1 MVRVKICGISE
12 VAYAAFA
19 AEAGADYVG
28 VVFAKS
34 RRRVSLETARQIA
47 FAIKNVNPKP
57 ELVGVFVN
65 ETIEKVEQ
73 IAKECGL
80 DRVQLSGEETIEYC
94 KKISLPVIKTVHIPV
109 SAQAQEVSDIVASW
123 YMAMKSRKFCC
134 LLDTAV
140 PGKHGGTG
148 KAFDWEIVK
157 EVAARFPVF
166 IAGGLTPENVAQV
179 IHKVHPW
186 GVDVSSGVETNG
198 KKDPEKIGAFIRAVW
213 NAE

>member
-12 VAYAAFA
+12 TADAGFA
-19 AEAGADYVG
+19 AEAGADFIG

-34 RRRVSLETARQIA
+34 TRRVSLETARHIA
-47 FAIKNVNPKP
+47 FAIKNANPKP

-73 IAKECGL
+73 TAKECGL
-80 DRVQLSGEETIEYC
+80 DRVQLSGNETIEYC
-94 KKISLPVIKTVHIPV
+94 KKISLPVIKAVYIPV
-109 SAQAQEVSDIVASW
+109 SAQAQEVSGIVASW
-123 YMAMKSRKFCC
+123 YTAMKSRKFCC

-148 KAFDWEIVK
+148 KAFDWEIAK
-157 EVAARFPVF
+157 EVATHFPVI

-179 IHKVHPW
+179 IRTIHPW
-186 GVDVSSGVETNG
+186 GVDVSSGVETE
-198 KKDPEKIGAFIRAVW
+198 KQKDPEKISAFIWAVW

>member
-12 VAYAAFA
+12 TADAGFA
-19 AEAGADYVG
+19 AEAGADFIG

-34 RRRVSLETARQIA
+34 TRRVSLETARHIA
-47 FAIKNVNPKP
+47 FAIKNANPKP

-73 IAKECGL
+73 TAKECGL
-80 DRVQLSGEETIEYC
+80 DRVQLSGNETIEYC

-109 SAQAQEVSDIVASW
+109 SAQAQEVSGIVASW
-123 YMAMKSRKFCC
+123 YTAMKNRKFCC

-166 IAGGLTPENVAQV
+166 IAGGLTPENVRQAIDEV
-179 IHKVHPW
+179 NPFA
-186 GVDVSSGVETNG
+186 VDVCSGVRTEG
-198 KKDPEKIGAFIRAVW
+198 KLDEKKLEVFVNNINRL
-213 NAE
+213 